1 MTTVDLTTEQLQKII
16 KTPKLRRKLAYESM
30 RYFFAIYLNHYLTFK
45 LAPFHHEFF
54 SLAEDETKKLIV
66 ILAFRGSGKSTY
78 FSTCY
83 PIWAITGNLQKK
95 FIVIFTQ
102 TQQQAKRLLD
112 NIKKLLEGNEILKS
126 DIGPFEDPND
136 EWSAMSIVLKSN
148 NARILVAST
157 EQSIRGIRHGQYRPD
172 LIILDDVED
181 LASVKTQELRD
192 KLEEWYTAEV
202 VPLGITTRDAKFV
215 FVGTRLHEDD
225 LYSRV
230 IRKIKEKRMRG
241 TYRIYPI
248 ATGKGKPTWPGK
260 YPNKQSLVKEKER
273 LMSEAAWQR
282 EYMLQIIYD
291 DHYIYKPGDFTR
303 YQVMPPAEKLRFILI
318 SIDLAISTKS
328 TADKTA
334 MAAAYI
340 SGYNKELKAYLAEK
354 VINKKMDFTQTIQ
367 EIRNYRDSLLQG
379 IPVYLLVENV
389 AYQQAAIE
397 QLKIEGFTV
406 YPVNPQGEDK
416 RARLTT
422 VSPLVKNATILFPIL
437 GTKELEQQLISF
449 GIERYDDL
457 ADAFAYLAKRVQE
470 EIVKAEPSIRFI

>member
-1 MTTVDLTTEQLQKII
+1 MTTDLTTEQLQTII
-16 KTPKLRRKLAYESM
+16 KTPVLRRKLAYESM
-30 RYFFAIYLNHYLTFK
+30 RYFFAIYLTHYITFD

-83 PIWAITGNLQKK
+83 PIWAITGKLQKK

-112 NIKKLLEGNEILKS
+112 NIKKVLEGNEILKS
-126 DIGPFEDPND
+126 DIGPFEDPGD

-230 IRKIKEKRMRG
+230 IRRIKEKSMQG

-248 ATGKGKPTWPGK
+248 ITGKDKPTWPGK
-260 YPNKQSLVKEKER
+260 YPNKQSLAKEKER
-273 LMSEAAWQR
+273 LMSETAWQR

-303 YQVMPPAEKLRFILI
+303 YQVMPPAEKLRFVLI

-334 MAAAYI
+334 VVAAYI
-340 SGYNKELKAYLAEK
+340 SGYHKELKAYLAEK

-367 EIRNYRDSLLQG
+367 EIKNYQSSLLTG

-422 VSPLVKNATILFPIL
+422 VSPLVKNGTILFPIL

-457 ADAFAYLAKRVQE
+457 ADTFAYLAKRVQE
-470 EIVKAEPSIRFI
+470 EIVKAEPRIDFI